1 MTLLKR
7 KRILVAKTEATAG
20 TAETLGAGDA
30 AYNVYDLTVQHE
42 IEKTPR
48 EGQGSFGHLSSTTGG
63 HKGRIT
69 FKTDLG
75 WDGTATEPGWA
86 DTFFPAC
93 GWVKATNTF
102 TPRSEAPGANV
113 KTLTMAVYEDG
124 RRKQLRG
131 CMGTFK
137 LVCDTGKQ
145 AMIEWDFTGI
155 WETPTDV
162 TLIAPTYPTVAPLR
176 YASGV
181 TTFNSVALQCQ
192 NVTLDSGNTVYL
204 REGTA
209 ANNISGY
216 LSAVVTNRRPL
227 VTCNPEAKLIGTQD
241 RYLFFRDSTP
251 YILTFEIA
259 GPTSSKIVVSAP
271 VATIENIQGADRES
285 LITDELTFLCG
296 QNGSTPDQ
304 EVSIVFTP

>member
-7 KRILVAKTEATAG
+7 KRILAAKTEATAG

-93 GWVKATNTF
+93 GWVK
-102 TPRSEAPGANV
+102 
-113 KTLTMAVYEDG
+113 
-124 RRKQLRG
+124 
-131 CMGTFK
+131 MGTFK

-251 YILTFEIA
+251 YVLTFEIA